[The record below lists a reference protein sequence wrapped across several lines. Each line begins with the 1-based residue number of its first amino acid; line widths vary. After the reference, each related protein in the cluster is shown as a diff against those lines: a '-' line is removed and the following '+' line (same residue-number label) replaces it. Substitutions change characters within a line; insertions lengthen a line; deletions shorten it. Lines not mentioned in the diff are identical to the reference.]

1 MGIDR
6 TLRSGIDVDAIK
18 ATIARAV
25 VKRSALPPYEE
36 LRELHAELRG
46 HIEALLPLA
55 EKQVGELWRG
65 SVEWYQKRSKLD
77 TIPHLV
83 GQGLGPGLRSASD
96 HVRHLG
102 RTCQFL
108 LNNAGA
114 SEEEAG

>member
-1 MGIDR
+1 M
-6 TLRSGIDVDAIK
+6 DVRAIEV
-18 ATIARAV
+18 TINRAV
-25 VKRSALPPYEE
+25 VQRSTLPPYEE
-36 LRELHAELRG
+36 LRELHAELLA
-46 HIEALLPLA
+46 HIETLLPLA
-55 EKQVGELWRG
+55 EEQVSDLWRG

-108 LNNAGA
+108 LNNADA
-114 SEEEAG
+114 SGEHAG